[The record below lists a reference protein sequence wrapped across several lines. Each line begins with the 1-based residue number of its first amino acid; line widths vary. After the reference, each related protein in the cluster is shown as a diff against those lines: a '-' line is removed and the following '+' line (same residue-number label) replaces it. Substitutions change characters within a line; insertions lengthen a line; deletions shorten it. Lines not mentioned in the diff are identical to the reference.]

1 MSVGHSAASV
11 ASRSALRSLHHEQ
24 VFSPLRVEGRVPTD
38 LAGTLYRNAPARFTT
53 GTRPHWFD
61 GDGAIAAVRFEGG
74 DASGA
79 VRFLH
84 TPSMDSDAQRAQP
97 RFGGFRQPISPLQRV
112 RALFGGQAI
121 RNVANINVLP
131 WQGRLFA
138 LYETTRPLEIDGDTL
153 ESLGETTLDGL
164 VRGGWNAHPRRVA
177 SRHTIYQFGLRIG
190 RKVML
195 DVCALPSQGPARHLI
210 SLPLPGVM
218 ELHDFFATDNHLV
231 FALAPLW
238 CSSLDLL
245 RVGSFVEALEWRP
258 REPTTLII
266 IPINEPEKWQRIETE
281 PFFFW
286 HSVNAFER
294 DGGKTLVL
302 DLFRYPDFAAIKR
315 PLDAISDGSPI
326 PPASPSLL
334 WRGTVDLVG
343 GTTRWEPRW
352 DRPCEFGVV
361 HRDIQ
366 GAPYRKAWV
375 CTLGGKESQG
385 FDALACVAPEDG
397 KASLLGLD
405 AGCEV
410 SEPAVIPRGS
420 SAEDDVYVLAQVASP
435 LQGASFIGIWDGQR
449 PEEGPV
455 ARVWFDQLLPSPL
468 HGCWVG
474 RRGQ

>member
-1 MSVGHSAASV
+1 
-11 ASRSALRSLHHEQ
+11 L
-24 VFSPLRVEGRVPTD
+24 
-38 LAGTLYRNAPARFTT
+38 
-53 GTRPHWFD
+53 
-61 GDGAIAAVRFEGG
+61 
-74 DASGA
+74 
-79 VRFLH
+79 
-84 TPSMDSDAQRAQP
+84 
-97 RFGGFRQPISPLQRV
+97 
-112 RALFGGQAI
+112 RALLGGQAI

-138 LYETTRPLEIDGDTL
+138 LYETTPPLEIDGDTL

-177 SRHTIYQFGLRIG
+177 SRHTIYQFGLRIA

-195 DVCALPSQGPARHLI
+195 DVCALPSQGPARHLV

-258 REPTTLII
+258 REPTTLIV
-266 IPINEPEKWQRIETE
+266 IPIDQPEKWQRIETD

-294 DGGKTLVL
+294 DSGKTLVL
-302 DLFRYPDFAAIKR
+302 DLIRYPDFAAIKR
-315 PLDAISDGSPI
+315 PLDALSDGLPLPQS
-326 PPASPSLL
+326 SPSAL
-334 WRGTVDLVG
+334 WRGTVDLVH
-343 GTTRWEPRW
+343 GTARWAPLWET
-352 DRPCEFGVV
+352 PCEFGSV
-361 HRDIQ
+361 HRDVQ
-366 GAPYRKAWV
+366 GAPYKTAWM
-375 CTLGGKESQG
+375 CTSAGPKSQG
-385 FDALACVAPEDG
+385 LDALACVIPEVG
-397 KASLLGLD
+397 KARLLGLES
-405 AGCEV
+405 GCEV

-420 SAEDDVYVLAQVASP
+420 PAEEDVYVLAQVASP
-435 LQGASFIGIWDGQR
+435 QQGASFIGIWDGQH

-455 ARVWFDQLLPSPL
+455 ARAWFDQLLPGPL

-474 RRGQ
+474 RR